1 MYICACIYMCVCV
14 CLYVWSITCCLL
26 YFHPL
31 HSLLHHHQTLV
42 RNDKGQRPSDIA
54 SQPIGDKSWGAS
66 YSETLHNVAT
76 VNGSIAAAPGN
87 SNSSREISRRRI
99 INYGTKCVLSLCV
112 YFFFFLLAFFFI
124 FFLLFFFFKYH
135 FREAGLHGG
144 VLVSTRPNGA
154 MKWF

>member
-1 MYICACIYMCVCV
+1 MIYHMLPVIFSH
-14 CLYVWSITCCLL
+14 L
-26 YFHPL
+26 HPL
-31 HSLLHHHQTLV
+31 HPLHHQTLV